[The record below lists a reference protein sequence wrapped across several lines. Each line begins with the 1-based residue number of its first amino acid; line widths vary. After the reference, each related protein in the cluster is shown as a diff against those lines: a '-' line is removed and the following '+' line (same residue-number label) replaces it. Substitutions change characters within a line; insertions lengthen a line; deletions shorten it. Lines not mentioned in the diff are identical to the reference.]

1 MFLFMKKLFII
12 ILLLSAY
19 LLSTVNAM
27 AGETGHYVCGVEG
40 IKLGTV
46 ARRDFIIRSIMF
58 LQYPCDQR
66 QPRRPGPS
74 TSGYSG
80 LHHGAPAHLGNKE
93 KDFNAMTCKLRFEYT
108 CIQSYRQ

>member
-46 ARRDFIIRSIMF
+46 A
-58 LQYPCDQR
+58 P
-66 QPRRPGPS
+66 PGFYYKVYNVFYNTP
-74 TSGYSG
+74 Y
-80 LHHGAPAHLGNKE
+80 N
-93 KDFNAMTCKLRFEYT
+93 
-108 CIQSYRQ
+108 